1 MSLTGRFCFRRT
13 FWGKVVL
20 CVEEEKKSWFGK
32 DAAPKTR
39 WRDAT
44 LIDLTDHAL
53 RGLLELRD
61 NATSSAQQQRP
72 IELERSRLPKAAAGA
87 DGYAWPYPST
97 VDGAAALNGRRSSTG
112 LNGEHREHRQFAT

>member
-20 CVEEEKKSWFGK
+20 CVEEEKKAWFGK
-32 DAAPKTR
+32 SAAPRSR
-39 WRDAT
+39 WRDAS

-61 NATSSAQQQRP
+61 NAGSLTEQQRP
-72 IELERSRLPKAAAGA
+72 IDLERPRPARAPAKA
-87 DGYAWPYPST
+87 DTLAWAYPST
-97 VDGAAALNGRRSSTG
+97 VDGAAVLNGHRSSTG